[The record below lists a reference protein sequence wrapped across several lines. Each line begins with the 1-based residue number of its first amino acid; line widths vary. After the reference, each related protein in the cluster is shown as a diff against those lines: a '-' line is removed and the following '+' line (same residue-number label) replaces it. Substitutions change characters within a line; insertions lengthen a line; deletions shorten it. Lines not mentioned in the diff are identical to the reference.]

1 MFDGTA
7 ARKGPV
13 LRQRPQRQATWTV
26 VAGAVRTAW
35 RRRRTRRAIVG
46 LDRFLLKDI
55 GVSYA
60 EAEAEANKPFWVL

>member
-7 ARKGPV
+7 AGNGPV
-13 LRQRPQRQATWTV
+13 LRKPPRRTTWPT
-26 VAGAVRTAW
+26 VAGTVRTAL
-35 RRRRTRRAIVG
+35 RRRRTRQALAD

-60 EAEAEANKPFWVL
+60 EAEAEANKPFWVP

>member
-7 ARKGPV
+7 AWKGPI
-13 LRQRPQRQATWTV
+13 LRRSPPRRAIWGV
-26 VAGAVRTAW
+26 VADRVRTVW
-35 RRRRTRRAIVG
+35 LRRRTRRAITA
-46 LDRFLLKDI
+46 LDPFLLKDI